1 MQTQQYVARG
11 VLPSKNAWDLEG
23 LKVSTNEELFKIMTE
38 HNLGPQDIATLI
50 EVSYEAV
57 INWCRKSRPATM
69 PKVALLALRLS
80 IESGRLSELEKPT

>member
-23 LKVSTNEELFKIMTE
+23 LKVSTNEELSKLMLK
-38 HNLGPQDIATLI
+38 HNLTAQDVADLI
-50 EVSYEAV
+50 EVTLSSV
-57 INWCRKSRPATM
+57 INWGRISRPTAM
-69 PKVALLALRLS
+69 PRVALLALRLS

>member
-23 LKVSTNEELFKIMTE
+23 LKVSTNEELAKLMLK
-38 HNLGPQDIATLI
+38 HNLTGQDVADLI
-50 EVSYEAV
+50 EVTLSSV
-57 INWCRKSRPATM
+57 INWGRISRPTAM
-69 PKVALLALRLS
+69 PRVALLALRLS

>member
-50 EVSYEAV
+50 EVS
-57 INWCRKSRPATM
+57 WCRKSRPATM